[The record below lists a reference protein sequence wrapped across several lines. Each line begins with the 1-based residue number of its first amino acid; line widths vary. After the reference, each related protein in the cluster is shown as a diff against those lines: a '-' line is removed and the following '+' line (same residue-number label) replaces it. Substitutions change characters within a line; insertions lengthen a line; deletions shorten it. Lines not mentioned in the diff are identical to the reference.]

1 MQKGPAEK
9 GSAVGVD
16 SLEDAHKRHW
26 DFALVLGDGGV
37 ADADREKDVRKL
49 EKKLKK
55 GHDKI
60 HKGLKKAGL
69 DFTWPPV
76 TLSNETKCIYVTAS
90 TERLMQEAEE
100 SQLKVDLE
108 PTFGLQGFPER
119 EWILQSCPTDDF
131 DREEYANGKFKT
143 FGAEDASAVPNTP
156 GRELHVFNSGQR
168 IQMVESILRKR
179 KVQSGAALAL
189 DKLVEAKILKLY
201 TPL

>member
-9 GSAVGVD
+9 GVAVGVD
-16 SLEDAHKRHW
+16 LRDAHKRHW

-37 ADADREKDVRKL
+37 ADADKKKDAHKL

-90 TERLMQEAEE
+90 TERLMQEVTHPAAGR
-100 SQLKVDLE
+100 V
-108 PTFGLQGFPER
+108 R
-119 EWILQSCPTDDF
+119 
-131 DREEYANGKFKT
+131 RM
-143 FGAEDASAVPNTP
+143 AV
-156 GRELHVFNSGQR
+156 NSGRR
-168 IQMVESILRKR
+168 ITAQGRPRAHIWPARVPRAGVDSPELPDRR
-179 KVQSGAALAL
+179 L
-189 DKLVEAKILKLY
+189 
-201 TPL
+201 

>member
-90 TERLMQEAEE
+90 TERLMQEVPHPTARQSEE
-100 SQLKVDLE
+100 DGCEFRPKNHSS
-108 PTFGLQGFPER
+108 R
-119 EWILQSCPTDDF
+119 
-131 DREEYANGKFKT
+131 
-143 FGAEDASAVPNTP
+143 
-156 GRELHVFNSGQR
+156 
-168 IQMVESILRKR
+168 SI
-179 KVQSGAALAL
+179 
-189 DKLVEAKILKLY
+189 
-201 TPL
+201 